1 MEKGKSQLPSTNL
14 GAVID
19 VLEEMQDAGI
29 ISNYAVGGAVAAIL
43 HSEAIST
50 VDLDIF
56 FFLAE
61 PPKGLI
67 LSLEKI
73 YDYARKNS
81 FPFDKDFINIHG
93 WLVQFVEASH
103 SPLWTE
109 AIETAETMTIDERTA
124 KVIDRE
130 HLAAMWIFAGR
141 KKDIRKIE
149 MFDEAAIMDAKILY
163 DVLSRFNLLDR
174 WRLQQHNFSN
184 EYQF

>member
-1 MEKGKSQLPSTNL
+1 MENTLPSTNL
-14 GAVID
+14 GAVAG
-19 VLEEMQDAGI
+19 VLEDMQNAGI

-43 HSEAIST
+43 HNEVIST

-56 FFLAE
+56 FFFTE

-73 YDYARKNS
+73 YDYARQNN
-81 FPFDKDFINIHG
+81 FTFDADFINIHG
-93 WLVQFVEASH
+93 WLVQFVEASN

-109 AIETAETMTIDERTA
+109 AVERAETMTIDNRAA

-130 HLAAMWIFAGR
+130 HLAAMWIYAGR
-141 KKDIRKIE
+141 RTDIRKIE
-149 MFDEAAIMDAKILY
+149 MFDEAGIMNAEILS
-163 DVLSRFNLLDR
+163 DVLLRFDLIDR
-174 WRLQQHNFSN
+174 WKLQQHNFSD

>member
-1 MEKGKSQLPSTNL
+1 MEKEKSQLPSTNL
-14 GAVID
+14 GAVIG
-19 VLEEMQDAGI
+19 VLEDMQNAGI
-29 ISNYAVGGAVAAIL
+29 ISDYAVGGAVAAIL
-43 HSEAIST
+43 HNEAVST

-56 FFLAE
+56 FFFTE
-61 PPKGLI
+61 PPQGLI
-67 LSLEKI
+67 LSLERI
-73 YDYARKNS
+73 YDYARRNG
-81 FPFDKDFINIHG
+81 FTFDADFINIHG

-109 AIETAETMTIDERTA
+109 AVETAETMRIDDRA
-124 KVIDRE
+124 VRVIDRE

-149 MFDEAAIMDAKILY
+149 MFDEAGILNARVLQ

-174 WRLQQHNFSN
+174 WRLQQHNFSD

>member
-1 MEKGKSQLPSTNL
+1 MEREKHPLPSTDL
-14 GAVID
+14 GAVAD
-19 VLEEMQDAGI
+19 VLEDMRSVGI
-29 ISNYAVGGAVAAIL
+29 ISDYAVGGAVAAIL

-61 PPKGLI
+61 QPTGLI

-73 YDYARKNS
+73 YDYARQHN
-81 FPFDKDFINIHG
+81 FTFDADFINIHG
-93 WLVQFVEASH
+93 WLVQFVEAAN

-109 AIETAETMTIDERTA
+109 AVKTAETMTIDNRA
-124 KVIDRE
+124 VRVIDRE

-149 MFDEAAIMDAKILY
+149 IFDEAGIMDAK
-163 DVLSRFNLLDR
+163 VLFDMLLRFNLLDK
-174 WRLQQHNFSN
+174 WKLQQHNFSD

>member
-1 MEKGKSQLPSTNL
+1 MKSSLPSTNL
-14 GAVID
+14 SVVIS
-19 VLEEMQDAGI
+19 VLEDMQNVGI
-29 ISNYAVGGAVAAIL
+29 ISDYAIGGAVAAIL
-43 HSEAIST
+43 HDEAIST

-56 FFLAE
+56 FFLTE

-73 YDYARKNS
+73 YDYARQNN

-109 AIETAETMTIDERTA
+109 AVETAETMTIDNHAA

-149 MFDEAAIMDAKILY
+149 MFDEAAIMDAKILS
-163 DVLSRFNLLDR
+163 DVLSRFDLLDR
-174 WRLQQHNFSN
+174 WRLQQYNFSD
-184 EYQF
+184 EYRF

>member
-1 MEKGKSQLPSTNL
+1 MKNALPSTNL

-19 VLEEMQDAGI
+19 VLEDMQNAGI
-29 ISNYAVGGAVAAIL
+29 ISGYAVGGAVAAIL
-43 HSEAIST
+43 HDEAIST
-50 VDLDIF
+50 VDLDVF
-56 FFLAE
+56 FFFTE
-61 PPKGLI
+61 PPTGLI

-73 YDYARKNS
+73 YDYARRNN
-81 FPFDKDFINIHG
+81 FTFNADFINIHG

-109 AIETAETMTIDERTA
+109 AVETAETMTIDERAA

-149 MFDEAAIMDAKILY
+149 MFDEAGTMDAKILY
-163 DVLSRFNLLDR
+163 DVLLRFNLLDR
-174 WRLQQHNFSN
+174 WQLQQHNFSD

>member
-1 MEKGKSQLPSTNL
+1 MKKVENSLPSTNL

-19 VLEEMQDAGI
+19 VLEDMQAAEI

-43 HSEAIST
+43 HYEPIST

-61 PPKGLI
+61 PPKSLI

-73 YDYARKNS
+73 YDYARQND
-81 FPFDKDFINIHG
+81 FTFDADFINIHG
-93 WLVQFVEASH
+93 WLVQFVEASN
-103 SPLWTE
+103 SPLWAE
-109 AIETAETMTIDERTA
+109 AIETAEIMAVDNHAA

-149 MFDEAAIMDAKILY
+149 MFDEAGIMNAKILS
-163 DVLSRFNLLDR
+163 DVLLRFDLLDC
-174 WRLQQHNFSN
+174 WRLQQHNFSD